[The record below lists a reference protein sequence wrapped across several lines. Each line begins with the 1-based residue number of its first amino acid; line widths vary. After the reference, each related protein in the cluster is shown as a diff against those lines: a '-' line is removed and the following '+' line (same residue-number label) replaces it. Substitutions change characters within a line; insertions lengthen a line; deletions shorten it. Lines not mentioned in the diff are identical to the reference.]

1 MTRDG
6 GFGFIAHL
14 FGRAEPA
21 APEPPP
27 ESEPAQGPE
36 ARAAGRGQGPALRAV
51 LARQLLD
58 AHLRRRHQ
66 AMEGETAHLA
76 ALDPDEAELMLRAMI
91 AAGHA
96 DGEIDELEGARIRRA
111 LSHAPLDE
119 ATRTALEAD
128 LAYPGSLEAVLRRV
142 EDPQTAA
149 RVYAV
154 SVRTV
159 RRGEAT
165 NRSYLDYLAHR
176 LSLPADVVVRLNRRW
191 DVPV

>member
-6 GFGFIAHL
+6 GFGFITRML
-14 FGRAEPA
+14 GRPA
-21 APEPPP
+21 PPPP
-27 ESEPAQGPE
+27 EPEREPAPAPEAE
-36 ARAAGRGQGPALRAV
+36 ARAARGQGPALRAV

-66 AMEGETAHLA
+66 AMEGETANLA
-76 ALDPDEAELMLRAMI
+76 ALDPEEAELLLRAMI

-96 DGEIDELEGARIRRA
+96 DGVVDDLEGARIRRA
-111 LSHAPLDE
+111 LTRTPLDE
-119 ATRTALEAD
+119 ATRAALEAE
-128 LAYPGSLEAVLRRV
+128 LASPGPLEAVLRRV
-142 EDPQTAA
+142 KDPQTAA

-176 LSLPADVVVRLNRRW
+176 LSLPSDVVVRLNRRW